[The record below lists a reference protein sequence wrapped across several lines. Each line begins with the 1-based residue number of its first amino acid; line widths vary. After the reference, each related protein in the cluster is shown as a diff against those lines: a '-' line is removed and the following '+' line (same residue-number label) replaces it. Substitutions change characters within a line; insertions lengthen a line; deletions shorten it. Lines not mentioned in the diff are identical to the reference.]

1 MQKAVVIGVGRHRDE
16 RVKESSAASRDA
28 IALAAAIRDGEA
40 DADVQ
45 RLIDADADH
54 ASVSE
59 ALAQALEGASHDDD
73 VLITFSGHASHAGDL
88 FLYDTNPDNLQGT
101 ALSLQ
106 SLADQWRASQARSVI
121 VVLDSCFSGAASM
134 RAWPGENTAR
144 STDPVALEKLVGPG
158 RLILTS
164 SRVDEPAYEDP
175 ATRHGLLTDAMLT
188 VLSENDGPSN
198 ALAAIGQIS
207 EAVTTRAAV
216 LGRIQ
221 TPVLLGEA
229 DADVR
234 FPALEKGAAY
244 ESAFP
249 RRPPIVISD
258 PVCELSA
265 FGFPDDVTGAWSKR
279 FETLNGLQLQAVNDY
294 GVLGGKSLLV
304 AAPTSSGKTFLGEMA
319 AAKAML
325 EGEKVAYLA
334 PYRAIVT
341 EKSDEF
347 EALYQRGL
355 GFRICRASGE
365 WRDHSWNIRRGRF
378 DMAVFTYETFLSLIL
393 AEPALLD
400 RLGLIIIDEAHFIAD
415 PSRGIVVEL
424 ILTAIKRARS
434 RGVDP
439 QVLCLSAVVGDTNG
453 FEDWF
458 EASLL
463 RTDERPVPLT
473 EGVLSSTGAYRYRTA
488 SGEEGTTQLVSRV
501 DGDGTRAKDFIV
513 PIARELGG
521 QQGEKILIFRN
532 QRGSAAGCARY
543 VAEGAGLRSDPQY
556 ASSLPT
562 LGGSTRTEQ
571 LRGALSAGAA
581 FHTSDLSREE
591 KAVVEAAFKKMESGV
606 QVVGATTTIAAGVN
620 LPANTVVIAETEFLG
635 QTKRD
640 FTVAEY
646 KNMAGRAGRLGQT
659 TEGRSVLLAF
669 SRSDSERLY
678 RRYVCGSP
686 EPITSSF
693 RDRDVQSWLLKLL
706 AQIGEI
712 AEDEV
717 TETFLS
723 TFGGFLAQRSDP
735 QWADRMRVN
744 LPRSIEEMV
753 SAGLINRGDDR
764 LSMTP
769 LGKACGAASF
779 DVRSSLQLISILDQ
793 DGGFVDDPLKLAL
806 VIQALPAFDDVYVK
820 QVRNGESERL
830 TSLDMEAPGVRRFL
844 ESHARDHVDI
854 TRRAKRALI
863 VLAWLR
869 GDPIENIEAAMT
881 RNGWADVRAGDV
893 RRIADS
899 TRFHLASA
907 IEIAA
912 VAAPGRDQLQEQA
925 EMALKRFDLGLSEEM
940 IGLADSASGL
950 TRGEIIALHAIG
962 VSTLELPLS
971 PQISSILGAERL
983 SEILDSA

>member
-1 MQKAVVIGVGRHRDE
+1 MQKAVVIGVGRHQDD
-16 RVKESSAASRDA
+16 RVQESNAASRDA
-28 IALAAAIRDGEA
+28 IAVAAAIRDGA
-40 DADVQ
+40 ADVEIHQ
-45 RLIDADADH
+45 LIDAEADH
-54 ASVSE
+54 SSVST
-59 ALAQALEGASHDDD
+59 ALAQALQGASHDDD

-88 FLYDTNPDNLQGT
+88 FVYDTNPDNLQGT
-101 ALSLQ
+101 ALSLE
-106 SLADQWRASQARSVI
+106 SLADLWRSSQARSVI
-121 VVLDSCFSGAASM
+121 VVLDSCFSGAASA
-134 RAWPGENTAR
+134 RAWAGDGANQP
-144 STDPVALEKLVGPG
+144 TDPVVLEKLVGPG
-158 RLILTS
+158 RLILTA
-164 SRVDEPAYEDP
+164 SRLDEPAYEDP
-175 ATRHGLLTDAMLT
+175 ASRHGLLTDAMLT
-188 VLSENDGPSN
+188 VLTANGGSPN

-207 EAVTTRAAV
+207 DAVTMRAAV
-216 LGRIQ
+216 LGRLQ

-229 DADVR
+229 DADIR
-234 FPALEKGAAY
+234 FPDLQKGAAY
-244 ESAFP
+244 KAAFP
-249 RRPPIVISD
+249 QRPPIVISD
-258 PVCELSA
+258 PVRELSK
-265 FGFPDDVTGAWSKR
+265 FGIPDDVTDAWSER
-279 FETLNGLQLQAVNDY
+279 FDRLNGLQLQAVNNY
-294 GVLGGKSLLV
+294 GVLDGKSLLV

-325 EGEKVAYLA
+325 DGEKVAYLA

-347 EALYQRGL
+347 EALYQQGL

-365 WRDHSWNIRRGRF
+365 WRDHSWDIRRGRF

-415 PSRGIVVEL
+415 PGRGIVVEL

-488 SGEEGTTQLVSRV
+488 SGEEGTIQLVSRV
-501 DGDGTRAKDFIV
+501 DGDGTRAKDFVV

-571 LRGALSAGAA
+571 LRSALSAGAA

-591 KAVVEAAFKKMESGV
+591 KAVVEAAFKNMESGV

-669 SRSDSERLY
+669 SRGDVERLY

-717 TETFLS
+717 TETVLS
-723 TFGGFLAQRSDP
+723 TFGGFLAKRSDP
-735 QWADRMRVN
+735 QWADRMRAN
-744 LPRSIEEMV
+744 LPRSIDEMV
-753 SAGLINRGDDR
+753 SAGLIDRSDDQ

-779 DVRSSLQLISILDQ
+779 DIQSSLRLISILNQ

-820 QVRNGESERL
+820 QVKNGESERL

-844 ESHARDHVDI
+844 EAHARDHVDI

-863 VLAWLR
+863 VLSWLR
-869 GDPIENIEAAMT
+869 GDPIESIEAAMT

-912 VAAPGRDQLQEQA
+912 VAAPGRDQLQEHA
-925 EMALKRFDLGLSEEM
+925 EMVLKRFDLGLSEDM
-940 IGLADSASGL
+940 LALADSAQRL

-962 VSTLELPLS
+962 VTTLESPLS
-971 PQISSILGAERL
+971 PQISSILGVERL
-983 SEILDSA
+983 SEVLDSA